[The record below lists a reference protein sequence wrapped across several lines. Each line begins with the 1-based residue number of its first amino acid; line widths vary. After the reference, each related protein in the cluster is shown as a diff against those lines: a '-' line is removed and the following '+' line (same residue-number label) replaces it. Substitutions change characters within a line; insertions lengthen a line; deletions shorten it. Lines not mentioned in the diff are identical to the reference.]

1 MRTSGKIRVADTVWL
16 VMAVSNFLPVL
27 KEEVIVEDVKRD
39 EESVAP

>member
-1 MRTSGKIRVADTVWL
+1 MARSGWRAGDCGEQL
-16 VMAVSNFLPVL
+16 LPVL